1 MEPFFRR
8 PNRAAT
14 LAYVVAVLGS
24 GLVMS
29 ARLAPEGFLRSFCAT
44 IAFLVAVLAA
54 GALGG
59 WKPGFLTTAL
69 SACGACLFL
78 VRPYWSFRVA
88 NTGDVLRIFAS
99 VLVGIAISLLCEAW
113 HRAWRR
119 VEDRQQ
125 RMEVAL
131 QQLQIV
137 TESMSAL
144 VVHCSRELT
153 FLWVSKPYADWI
165 GKPAEQ
171 IVGRPIVEI
180 VGREVFEQLR
190 PRFERVLAGEK
201 VVCEEVIDVRGVGP
215 RYVYAVYQPTP
226 GPSGVPGGWVAVLL
240 DITERRKMDE
250 ALRRSE
256 ERFGRFMQF
265 LPGLAWIKDLEG
277 RYVFAND
284 AALAA
289 FNRSRDTVYGKRDPD
304 IFPPS
309 EARQFAENDRKA
321 LDSPTG
327 VQAIETLQHPDGRV
341 HHSLVSKFP
350 IPGAEGRTAF
360 VGGIAIDI
368 TDHLH
373 AEQVRAESEE
383 RFRQMAESI
392 NEVFWMTDPDVTQTL
407 YVSPAY
413 ERVWGRTC
421 RSLYERPLSFLDPVH
436 PEDRE
441 RIRQAA
447 ERHSRGESTDEE
459 YRLVMADGSI
469 RWVRDRGFPI
479 KDASGRV
486 FRKAGIAE
494 DVTLKKHAED
504 VLKQADRRKDEFLAT
519 LAHELRN
526 PLAPVRNAV
535 ELMRHADGDRLV
547 MDEARRIMERQLG
560 HMVRLIDDLLDISR
574 VNNGKLQ
581 LHFERVELATAVHS
595 AVEATRPLIE
605 ASGHE
610 LTVTLPRDAVVLNA
624 DPTRLAQIISNLLN
638 NAAKYT
644 EKGGHIWLSAEQ
656 EEGRVAISVR
666 DTGIG
671 LAPEHVSQIFEM
683 FSQVSPALERSQGGL
698 GIGLA
703 LVRGLTQLHNGTIE
717 AHSSGPGMGSE
728 FIVRL
733 PVLDLRPAAPQS
745 ASSAGG
751 RPDETPVA
759 GSKHR
764 ILVVDDN
771 VDSAQSLGLLLA
783 RLGHEIQLAHDGLE
797 AVQAAGVFHPQV
809 VLLDIG
815 LPKMNGYE
823 AARRIRERPSEAKVT
838 IIALTGWGQERDKQ
852 LASEAG
858 FDHHLTKPVEPETLN
873 KLLAEIA
880 PA

>member
-1 MEPFFRR
+1 M
-8 PNRAAT
+8 PN
-14 LAYVVAVLGS
+14 
-24 GLVMS
+24 
-29 ARLAPEGFLRSFCAT
+29 
-44 IAFLVAVLAA
+44 
-54 GALGG
+54 
-59 WKPGFLTTAL
+59 
-69 SACGACLFL
+69 
-78 VRPYWSFRVA
+78 
-88 NTGDVLRIFAS
+88 
-99 VLVGIAISLLCEAW
+99 
-113 HRAWRR
+113 
-119 VEDRQQ
+119 
-125 RMEVAL
+125 
-131 QQLQIV
+131 
-137 TESMSAL
+137 
-144 VVHCSRELT
+144 
-153 FLWVSKPYADWI
+153 
-165 GKPAEQ
+165 
-171 IVGRPIVEI
+171 
-180 VGREVFEQLR
+180 
-190 PRFERVLAGEK
+190 
-201 VVCEEVIDVRGVGP
+201 
-215 RYVYAVYQPTP
+215 
-226 GPSGVPGGWVAVLL
+226 GWVGVLL

-256 ERFGRFMQF
+256 ERFARFMQF

-284 AALAA
+284 AAVAA
-289 FNRSRDTVYGKRDPD
+289 FNRPRDALYGQQDTD
-304 IFPPS
+304 IFPAD

-321 LDSPTG
+321 LATQTG
-327 VQAIETLQHPDGRV
+327 VQAIETLQHRDGRV
-341 HHSLVSKFP
+341 HHSLVGKFP
-350 IPGAEGRTAF
+350 IPGPDGRPAF

-368 TDHLH
+368 TDQLH

-392 NEVFWMTDPDVTQTL
+392 NEVFWMADPDVTQMV
-407 YVSPAY
+407 YISPAY
-413 ERVWGRTC
+413 ERVWGQTC
-421 RSLYERPLSFLDPVH
+421 RSLYERPLSFLDRIH
-436 PEDRE
+436 PDDRE
-441 RIRQAA
+441 RVRRAA
-447 ERHSRGESTDEE
+447 LERHARGESTDEE

-479 KDASGRV
+479 KDDKGRV

-494 DVTLKKHAED
+494 DITEKKHAEEA
-504 VLKQADRRKDEFLAT
+504 LKQADRRKDEFLAT

-535 ELMRHADGDRLV
+535 ELMRQADGDRHV
-547 MDEARRIMERQLG
+547 MEEARLIMERQLG

-610 LTVTLPRDAVVLNA
+610 LTVNLPRESVDLNA
-624 DPTRLAQIISNLLN
+624 DATRLSQIISNLLN

-644 EKGGHIWLSAEQ
+644 EKGGHIWLSAERND
-656 EEGRVAISVR
+656 GRVAISVR

-671 LAPEHVSQIFEM
+671 LAPEHLSHIFEM

-703 LVRGLTQLHNGTIE
+703 LVRGLTELHHGTIE

-733 PVLDLRPAAPQS
+733 PVLDVRPAASPADAQ
-745 ASSAGG
+745 
-751 RPDETPVA
+751 PEEKPVA

-771 VDSAQSLGLLLA
+771 VDSAQSLGLLLS

-838 IIALTGWGQERDKQ
+838 IIALTGWGQEKDKQ

-858 FDHHLTKPVEPETLN
+858 FDHHLTKPVEPAALN
-873 KLLAEIA
+873 KLLSEIV

>member
-1 MEPFFRR
+1 MEPFFKR
-8 PNRAAT
+8 PNRATA
-14 LAYVVAVLGS
+14 LAYLVAVLGS
-24 GLVMS
+24 GLVVS
-29 ARLAPEGFLRSFCAT
+29 ARLAPEGFIRSFWASL
-44 IAFLVAVLAA
+44 AFLGAVLAA

-69 SACGACLFL
+69 SACWAALFL

-88 NTGDVLRIFAS
+88 STSDMLRIFGS
-99 VLVGIAISLLCEAW
+99 VLVGVAISLLCEAW

-125 RMEVAL
+125 RMERAL
-131 QQLQIV
+131 QQLRIV
-137 TESMSAL
+137 TESMSAP
-144 VVHCSRELT
+144 VIHCSRDFT
-153 FLWVSKPYADWI
+153 YLWVSKPYADWI
-165 GKPAEQ
+165 GKPVEQ
-171 IVGRPIVEI
+171 IVGRSIVEI
-180 VGREVFEQLR
+180 AGREAFEQLR
-190 PRFERVLAGEK
+190 PYYERVFAGET
-201 VVCEEVIDVRGVGP
+201 VHYEEVVDIRGIGP
-215 RYVYAVYQPTP
+215 RWVNAVYQPTF
-226 GPSGVPGGWVAVLL
+226 GPSGVPNGWVGVLL

-256 ERFGRFMQF
+256 ERFARFMQF

-284 AALAA
+284 AAVAA
-289 FNRSRDTVYGKRDPD
+289 FNRPRDTLYGQQDTD
-304 IFPPS
+304 IFPAD

-321 LDSPTG
+321 LATQTG
-327 VQAIETLQHPDGRV
+327 VQAIETLQHRDGRV
-341 HHSLVSKFP
+341 HHSLVGKFP
-350 IPGAEGRTAF
+350 IPGPDGRPAF

-368 TDHLH
+368 TDQLH

-392 NEVFWMTDPDVTQTL
+392 NEVFWMADPDVTQMV
-407 YVSPAY
+407 YISPAY
-413 ERVWGRTC
+413 ERVWGQTC
-421 RSLYERPLSFLDPVH
+421 RSLYERPLSFLDRIH
-436 PEDRE
+436 PDDRE
-441 RIRQAA
+441 RVRRAA
-447 ERHSRGESTDEE
+447 LERHARGESTDEE

-479 KDASGRV
+479 KDDKGRV

-494 DVTLKKHAED
+494 DITEKKHAEEA
-504 VLKQADRRKDEFLAT
+504 LKQADRRKDEFLAT

-535 ELMRHADGDRLV
+535 ELMRQADGDRHV
-547 MDEARRIMERQLG
+547 MEEARLIMERQLG

-595 AVEATRPLIE
+595 AVEATRALIE

-610 LTVTLPRDAVVLNA
+610 LTVNLPRESVDLNA
-624 DPTRLAQIISNLLN
+624 DATRLSQIISNLLN

-644 EKGGHIWLSAEQ
+644 EKGGHIWLSAERND
-656 EEGRVAISVR
+656 GRVAISVR

-671 LAPEHVSQIFEM
+671 LAPEHLSHIFEM

-703 LVRGLTQLHNGTIE
+703 LVRGLTELHHGTIE

-733 PVLDLRPAAPQS
+733 PVLDVRPAASP
-745 ASSAGG
+745 AGAQ
-751 RPDETPVA
+751 PEEKPVA

-771 VDSAQSLGLLLA
+771 VDSAQSLGLLLS

-838 IIALTGWGQERDKQ
+838 IIALTGWGQEKDKQ

-858 FDHHLTKPVEPETLN
+858 FDHHLTKPVEPAALN
-873 KLLAEIA
+873 KLLSEIV